1 MTEIPSPCIGIC
13 AVDEHRVCIGC
24 HRTLA
29 EIAAWRAASPSE
41 RSRMVESA
49 RRRAE
54 MARQSEIAASQATAD
69 RVNQAAV
76 ES

>member
-1 MTEIPSPCIGIC
+1 MTEVPSPCIGIC
-13 AVDEHRVCIGC
+13 TVDAHRVCIGC

-29 EIAAWRAASPSE
+29 EIAAWRSASASE

-49 RRRAE
+49 SRRAQ
-54 MARQSEIAASQATAD
+54 MARQLETAASQPTAD
-69 RVNQAAV
+69 RRNRPAV

>member
-13 AVDEHRVCIGC
+13 TVDDHRVCIGC

-41 RSRMVESA
+41 RSRMVDA
-49 RRRAE
+49 ANRRAQ
-54 MARQSEIAASQATAD
+54 MARQSESEASQPTAD
-69 RVNQAAV
+69 RRARAEV